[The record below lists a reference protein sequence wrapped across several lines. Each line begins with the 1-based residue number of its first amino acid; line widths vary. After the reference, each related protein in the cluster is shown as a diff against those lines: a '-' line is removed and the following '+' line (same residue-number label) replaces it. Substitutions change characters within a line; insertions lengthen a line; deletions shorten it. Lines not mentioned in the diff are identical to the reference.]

1 MYPPSPNKADGK
13 GDIRAKSQMGNAS
26 KEGRDLRKTKP
37 KKREYIT
44 GEFRFAFE
52 KETNTI
58 KIGDKRV
65 HIDKE
70 AICVSCKNEVLTE
83 PYNELYLSLSGLEI
97 YCSSCERKCAARAIQ
112 GDF

>member
-1 MYPPSPNKADGK
+1 
-13 GDIRAKSQMGNAS
+13 MGNAP

-70 AICVSCKNEVLTE
+70 AICV
-83 PYNELYLSLSGLEI
+83 
-97 YCSSCERKCAARAIQ
+97 
-112 GDF
+112 